1 MMKKYIITSSA
12 LLMALSLVGC
22 NTMNDV
28 SQYSNST
35 VGAGVKYGATA
46 VGTGVGYIADTGA
59 FIGNGVGKVVGTGV
73 GLVSGQPATYQNV
86 GTYHHNQVIYH
97 NGHRY
102 MLKNGHY
109 VLVH

>member
-1 MMKKYIITSSA
+1 
-12 LLMALSLVGC
+12 
-22 NTMNDV
+22 MNDV

-73 GLVSGQPATYQNV
+73 GFLSGQPANYRNVSTYQN
-86 GTYHHNQVIYH
+86 NKIIYH

-102 MLKNGHY
+102 MLKGGRY
-109 VLVH
+109 VLVR